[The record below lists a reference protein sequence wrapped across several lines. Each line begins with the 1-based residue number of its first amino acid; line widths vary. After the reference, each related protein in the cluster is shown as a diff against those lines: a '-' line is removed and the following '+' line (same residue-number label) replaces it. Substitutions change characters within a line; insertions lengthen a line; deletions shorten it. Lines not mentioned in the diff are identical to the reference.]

1 MALESYATAQDYQ
14 ALYGSG
20 RLTGSELDD
29 ALWMAS
35 RDADRLTLGR
45 IEAAGGMAGL
55 NDRCAELV
63 KQAVCRQA
71 DWLAGDGAVWQRGLK
86 RYDIGGIQMEFASAG
101 TAAAAGVCDAM
112 AQLLALTGLCC
123 REVGP

>member
-1 MALESYATAQDYQ
+1 MALECYASAADYQ

-20 RLTGSELDD
+20 GLAGTALEN
-29 ALWMAS
+29 ALWQAS

-45 IEAAGGMAGL
+45 IEAGGGMAGL

-71 DWLAGDGAVWQRGLK
+71 DWLAGEGAVWRQGLK
-86 RYDIGGIQMEFASAG
+86 QYDIGGVRMEFGSKAENAPG
-101 TAAAAGVCDAM
+101 DVCTEM
-112 AQLLALTGLCC
+112 AELLELTGLCC
-123 REVGP
+123 RQVGP